1 MAEKRVTNKEKFEML
16 KALAESADNE
26 MLVEFCE
33 AKIAE
38 LDRKNSKS
46 SGHTEQQT
54 ATIEAIKSVL
64 VESVDGMQC
73 GAIFKDARVS
83 AGAKSA
89 TQVSGLLQQM
99 IKAGEVERVEVKR
112 VAYFKLL

>member
-1 MAEKRVTNKEKFEML
+1 MAEKRITNKEKFEML

-46 SGHTEQQT
+46 GGHTEQQT
-54 ATIEAIKSVL
+54 NTIEAIKEVL
-64 VESVDGMQC
+64 AEASEPMQC

-83 AGAKSA
+83 AVAKSA

-99 IKAGEVERVEVKR
+99 IKAGDVERLEVKR
-112 VAYFKLL
+112 VAYFKLT